1 MAEVWSFNTTVRNP
15 ERMEALLRILAE
27 MEGAT
32 FDAAGQE
39 QFFGLQIKKRFYK
52 PTRGTLGEDLASEVY
67 DSDQNEDLS
76 DDVVSKILE
85 KYRGSVDSAGR
96 GRTAVAVLNRFGLS
110 IALQSHGPV
119 VITPLGKKWLSGEID
134 DQELFTRFLLR
145 WQYPNS
151 IESGYSSFDIKP
163 FPAVLHLIDQVNKK
177 WKDLGSEPVGL
188 SKEEYRLF
196 ALSLQTQNSIHSA
209 AEQIIQLRKHSRS
222 LSGRDRS
229 DYINNFVRQRVIR
242 IFGYTNEENLRKH
255 TGNIKDYADSS
266 LRYFRISGL
275 IALRGAGRYI
285 DIAADMRAEADSVI
299 KTLPLA
305 SIDFSSAEDYLSYL
319 GDLSYELPWQNEADL
334 RNISENL
341 TSVLESESEDTS
353 LTFDSSELEDKTL
366 PQQVTILKDKI
377 NDVRIE
383 KLRSLKHD
391 LVALDE
397 AIDKLS
403 NITSSRYE
411 TVTARPSLDFEW
423 YASRALMVLNDAIRI
438 EPSFKVGDDG
448 LPTGF
453 RGNTSDIECEYD
465 TFGMTVEVT
474 LLNGRDQWYAEGQPV
489 MRHLRDFE
497 DKLPED
503 KAAFCIFV
511 APYVHRDT
519 LNQFWTSNKFAY
531 EGRRQNI
538 IPLSIGEFVDFL
550 LKSRVMIESGS
561 LNHNTLKGLLDT
573 IVETVDT
580 HTDSFQ
586 WQSTIKEAVASW

>member
-15 ERMEALLRILAE
+15 ERMEALLRILSE
-27 MEGAT
+27 MEGVT

-52 PTRGTLGEDLASEVY
+52 PTRGTLGEELATEVY
-67 DSDQNEDLS
+67 DSDQNEDLG
-76 DDVVSKILE
+76 DDVVIRILE
-85 KYRGSVDSAGR
+85 RYRGSVDSAGR

-119 VITPLGKKWLSGEID
+119 FITPLGKKWLSGEID
-134 DQELFTRFLLR
+134 DEELFTRFLLR
-145 WQYPNS
+145 WQYPNP
-151 IESGYSSFDIKP
+151 IESGYGGFDIKP
-163 FPAVLHLIDQVNKK
+163 FPAVLHLISEVNNR
-177 WKDLGSEPVGL
+177 WKDLGNEPVGL
-188 SKEEYRLF
+188 SKDEYRLF
-196 ALSLQTQNSIHSA
+196 ALSLQEQNGIQGA
-209 AEQIIQLRKHSRS
+209 AEQIVQFRNHAKS
-222 LSGRDRS
+222 LSGKDRT
-229 DYINNFVRQRVIR
+229 DYINSFIRQRVIR
-242 IFGYTNEENLRKH
+242 IFGYTNEETLRKH
-255 TGNIKDYADSS
+255 TSNLKDYADSS

-275 IALRGAGRYI
+275 IALRGSGRYI
-285 DIAADMRAEADSVI
+285 DIAADKRAEVDSII
-299 KTLPLA
+299 KTVPLA
-305 SIDFSSAEDYLSYL
+305 SIDFNTAEDYLAYL
-319 GDLSYELPWQNEADL
+319 GDLSYDLPWQNEADL
-334 RNISENL
+334 LNISENL
-341 TSVLESESEDTS
+341 TSVLESESEEVS
-353 LTFDSSELEDKTL
+353 ITFDSSELEDKTL
-366 PQQVTILKDKI
+366 SQQVTLLKDKI

-403 NITSSRYE
+403 NITNSRYE

-465 TFGMTVEVT
+465 NFGMTVEVT

-497 DKLPED
+497 DKLNED
-503 KAAFCIFV
+503 KTAFCIFV

-531 EGRRQNI
+531 EGKRQKI

-550 LKSRVMIESGS
+550 RKSREMIESGS
-561 LNHNTLKGLLDT
+561 LDHTTLKEFLDT
-573 IVETVDT
+573 IVEAVDS

-586 WQSTIKEAVASW
+586 WQGTIKEAVASW

>member
-15 ERMEALLRILAE
+15 ERMETLLRILAE
-27 MEGAT
+27 MEGIT
-32 FDAAGQE
+32 FDVAGQE

-52 PTRGTLGEDLASEVY
+52 PTRGTLGEDLATEVY
-67 DSDQNEDLS
+67 DSDQNENLN
-76 DDVVSKILE
+76 DDVVSRILQ

-96 GRTAVAVLNRFGLS
+96 GRTAVAVLNRFGLC

-134 DQELFTRFLLR
+134 DEELFTRFFLR
-145 WQYPNS
+145 WQYPNP
-151 IESGYSSFDIKP
+151 IESGYGDFNVKP
-163 FPAVLHLIDQVNKK
+163 FPAVLHLINDVNKK
-177 WKDLGSEPVGL
+177 WKGLGNEPVGL

-196 ALSLQTQNSIHSA
+196 ALSLQTQNSIQSA
-209 AEQIIQLRKHSRS
+209 IGQIIQFRQQSKS
-222 LSGRDRS
+222 LSGKKRS
-229 DYINNFVRQRVIR
+229 DIINNFVRQRVINV
-242 IFGYTNEENLRKH
+242 FGYTNEESLRKH
-255 TGNIKDYADSS
+255 TGNLKDYADSS

-275 IALRGAGRYI
+275 IALRGSGRYI
-285 DIAADMRAEADSVI
+285 DIASDKRAEVDSII
-299 KTLPLA
+299 KTIPLA
-305 SIDFSSAEDYLSYL
+305 SVNFSTAENYLDYL
-319 GDLSYELPWQNEADL
+319 GNLSYDLPWQNEADL
-334 RNISENL
+334 HNISENL
-341 TSVLESESEDTS
+341 TSVLESESEELS
-353 LTFDSSELEDKTL
+353 LTFDSSELENKTL
-366 PQQVTILKDKI
+366 PQQVNILKNKI
-377 NDVRIE
+377 NNIRLE

-397 AIDKLS
+397 AISKLS

-453 RGNTSDIECEYD
+453 RGNISDIECEYA
-465 TFGMTVEVT
+465 TFGMTIEVT

-497 DKLPED
+497 DKLSGN
-503 KAAFCIFV
+503 KSAFCIFV

-538 IPLSIGEFVDFL
+538 IPLTIGEFVDFL
-550 LKSRVMIESGS
+550 RKSRVMIESGS
-561 LNHNTLKGLLDT
+561 LNHNTLKDFLDS
-573 IVETVDT
+573 IVETIDA

-586 WQSTIKEAVASW
+586 WQSSIKEAVANW